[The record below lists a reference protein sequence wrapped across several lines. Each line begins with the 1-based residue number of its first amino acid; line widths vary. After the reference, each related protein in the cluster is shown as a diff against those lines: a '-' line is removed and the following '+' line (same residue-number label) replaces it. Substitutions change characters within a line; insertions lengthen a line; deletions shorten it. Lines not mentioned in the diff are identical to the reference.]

1 MSLDDAQRIFH
12 PSFLQQLDI
21 ININGN
27 LGDFVTAQDGLA
39 IVQYFR
45 KQNSKL
51 KIIISTN
58 AGARPDIWPELA
70 KLKVQVLFCID
81 GLKQTHELYR
91 VQTNWDTVIKNAQT
105 FIGHGGNAIWKMI
118 LFDHNQHEVESC
130 KQLSQQLGFSQFQL
144 IDHGRNAFPV
154 FDQKKNF
161 LHNIGQH
168 TQPTDFN
175 KLYNRYLDSTTNG
188 YIEPVE
194 VDSIDCKVKNKKS
207 IYVTATG
214 EIYPCCWL
222 GFYPRTMFH
231 MGNSQIVPMLSEN
244 NNAIQVG
251 MESAMQ
257 WVDKVSNSWNYQPLV
272 QCKINCG
279 VRTDN
284 P

>member
-1 MSLDDAQRIFH
+1 MSLNDAQRIFH

-27 LGDFVTAQDGLA
+27 LGDFVTARDGLS

-58 AGARPDIWPELA
+58 AGAQPNIWPELA
-70 KLKVQVLFCID
+70 KLKVVVLFCID

-105 FIGHGGNAIWKMI
+105 FIDHGGNAIWKMI

-130 KQLSQQLGFSQFQL
+130 KQLSQQLGFSQFHL

-168 TQPTDFN
+168 TQPTDFTE
-175 KLYNRYLDSTTNG
+175 LYNRYTDSTTNG
-188 YIEPVE
+188 YIEPID
-194 VDSIDCKVKNKKS
+194 VDSISCQVKEKKS

-214 EIYPCCWL
+214 EVYPCCWL
-222 GFYPRTMFH
+222 GFYPRTMWQ
-231 MGNSQIVPMLSEN
+231 MGNNQIIPLLSEN
-244 NNAIQVG
+244 NANQQGIESSIQWF
-251 MESAMQ
+251 S
-257 WVDKVSNSWNYQPLV
+257 KVEETWTNQPLIA
-272 QCKINCG
+272 CKKNCG
-279 VRTDN
+279 IRTDSQ
-284 P
+284 